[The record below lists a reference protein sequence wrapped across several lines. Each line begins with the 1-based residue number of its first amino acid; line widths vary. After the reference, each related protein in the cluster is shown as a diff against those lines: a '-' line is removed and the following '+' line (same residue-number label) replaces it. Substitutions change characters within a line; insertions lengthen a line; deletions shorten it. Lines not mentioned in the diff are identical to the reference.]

1 MSTKVESC
9 ACEQKLQTGLFL
21 VKVTE
26 FQIFH
31 CANLAVNSQFTLQPR
46 LTNGIYPG
54 MCPFKIEPQ
63 HTCTTCTSFHS
74 VASFSFHGTLYLFV
88 RLSSAP

>member
-46 LTNGIYPG
+46 GL
-54 MCPFKIEPQ
+54 
-63 HTCTTCTSFHS
+63 
-74 VASFSFHGTLYLFV
+74 VASAVTLD
-88 RLSSAP
+88 